1 MNRDQREVRIGLIRH
16 YWQDGENAA
25 WHSDPSLPDEVVN
38 SIKKDY
44 ALLIASRPAR
54 RTYGRWTVLLRY
66 EDENDRFGRSAAAIT
81 AAALPHPDDPALEAE
96 VQTQLGECPRSTL
109 SIVARNLPPRQAAQK
124 SPREHTY
131 DGPRPLLE
139 SVSPALQRR
148 KRGAIIAI
156 AIAAVLIAGT
166 ALTVSY
172 MLMSAQP
179 AGIASPQTAGT
190 AADGS
195 IMTPGTA
202 APEGDVAQFCREEWP
217 NVLRAMKQGGVEAA
231 SCIAIDAARVC
242 QPDAQT
248 HTPSFAQRVEEF
260 DVGYCALFRDMPADR
275 RASSALNEL
284 AALADGQGL
293 ARLSAVKWASALLG
307 LQAEASMSPSDAA
320 PWPQGE
326 HRRVAVTQRGGGLD
340 PLAFIQQGKRQQFLS
355 MWNESLP
362 AGLAEVHELP
372 ANAEPIATG
381 RSYLEKYCR
390 TVESLARAKDRA
402 LKSGV
407 TDPLLESVLERT
419 SKEEIDPTSM
429 SEACAR
435 GDNGN
440 ADLPARMRAITD
452 SRSDREAVTRLVT
465 VVDFCSLVPEL
476 TTLRRHRVSPA
487 VQSCKD
493 VARVLGLAW

>member
-1 MNRDQREVRIGLIRH
+1 MNRNQRDVRIGLIRH

-25 WHSDPSLPDEVVN
+25 WHSDPSLPDEVVS

-44 ALLIASRPAR
+44 ALLSASRPAR
-54 RTYGRWTVLLRY
+54 RTYGRWTLLLRY
-66 EDENDRFGRSAAAIT
+66 EDENDRFGRSAVAIT
-81 AAALPHPDDPALEAE
+81 AAALPYSDDRALEAE

-109 SIVARNLPPRQAAQK
+109 HIVARNLPPRHVADD
-124 SPREHTY
+124 PLREHTY
-131 DGPRPLLE
+131 DGPRPLWE
-139 SVSPALQRR
+139 SVTPAPQRR
-148 KRGAIIAI
+148 KRGVVIA
-156 AIAAVLIAGT
+156 ATIAAVLIT
-166 ALTVSY
+166 ATAVTVSY
-172 MLMSAQP
+172 ILMNAQP
-179 AGIASPQTAGT
+179 AGIASPQTVGAT
-190 AADGS
+190 ADGS
-195 IMTPGTA
+195 VMTPGTA

-217 NVLRAMKQGGVEAA
+217 DVIRAMKQGGVEAA
-231 SCIAIDAARVC
+231 SCVAIDAARVC
-242 QPDAQT
+242 QPNAQT
-248 HTPSFAQRVEEF
+248 HTPPFAQRVEDF
-260 DVGYCALFRDMPADR
+260 DVGYCALFRDLPADR

-307 LQAEASMSPSDAA
+307 LQAEASMSPSDVA
-320 PWPQGE
+320 PWPKDE
-326 HRRVAVTQRGGGLD
+326 HRRVAVAQRGGGLD
-340 PLAFIQQGKRQQFLS
+340 PLAFMQEGRRQQFLS

-372 ANAEPIATG
+372 GNADPIATG
-381 RSYLEKYCR
+381 SSYVEKYCR

-407 TDPLLESVLERT
+407 ANPLLEAVLERT

-435 GDNGN
+435 GGNEN